1 MANPNPG
8 PLSKWLFII
17 TMVGAVAYIG
27 AAFAWVILPEKE
39 SVVVKTG
46 TQVEKK
52 EQAKKPAQATEP
64 EKAAQPKKP
73 TEGGDPK

>member
-27 AAFAWVILPEKE
+27 AAFSFVIMAD
-39 SVVVKTG
+39 SDG
-46 TQVEKK
+46 AAIEKK
-52 EQAKKPAQATEP
+52 TAAVSANKGETKKPM
-64 EKAAQPKKP
+64 PKTTNKNDGKP
-73 TEGGDPK
+73 APKGGTP